1 MLFLFSAAFAEAY
14 LSPWKHSRTTFK
26 QRRAC
31 PVTGDGTFHQ
41 RVASTSNTKRKF
53 DFLLFSHSTSEM
65 EEYNQKLAAAERAI
79 AELQEA
85 RQKIKA
91 TNSAAT
97 PIQSQIKRRA
107 IVSRSDAGT
116 LNIEFP
122 PAGLSVNS
130 VFAGTFSIAWF
141 SAVLPATFSGLW
153 WFMLPFW
160 AAGAMVAK
168 QAVVDPFVTSK
179 LSIGQYAW
187 SLKSVIGGGEHGIKW
202 KEHDGATADL
212 RMVYP
217 EVVAYVNNDPQYEL
231 KLLYG
236 QKVIH
241 VPIGRNVSEDELQY
255 LVATINGH
263 LIEMQSERAGA

>member
-1 MLFLFSAAFAEAY
+1 MEAEKFHRQVVLASNTNDNNNFILFS
-14 LSPWKHSRTTFK
+14 
-26 QRRAC
+26 Q
-31 PVTGDGTFHQ
+31 
-41 RVASTSNTKRKF
+41 STS
-53 DFLLFSHSTSEM
+53 DI

-91 TNSAAT
+91 ANSVPET
-97 PIQSQIKRRA
+97 PIQSRSKRSA

-122 PAGLSVNS
+122 PAGLTLNS

-168 QAVVDPFVTSK
+168 QGFVDPFVTSK
-179 LSIGQYAW
+179 LSIGEYAW
-187 SLKSVIGGGEHGIKW
+187 SLKTVIGGGEHGIKW
-202 KEHDGATADL
+202 NEQDGATAEL

-217 EVVAYVNNDPQYEL
+217 EVVAYVNNEPQYEL

-241 VPIGRNVSEDELQY
+241 LPIGKNVSADELQY

-263 LIEMQSERAGA
+263 LVEMQRE